1 LLSPDGFGSIGVFTL
16 LSLLVCFSI
25 LRRHIRRDDQDLAI
39 KGLELFSRIV
49 RGDHCMGDLERKAV
63 PR

>member
-25 LRRHIRRDDQDLAI
+25 LWWHFHRDD
-39 KGLELFSRIV
+39 
-49 RGDHCMGDLERKAV
+49 
-63 PR
+63 